1 MYPEQMTETNN
12 YWTTKLNN
20 ATNRRIEKLESEGV
34 KINTS
39 THEGRKVIGY
49 NYLELVKDWILINSI
64 HYIINNNDW
73 NC

>member
-1 MYPEQMTETNN
+1 MTETNN
-12 YWTTKLNN
+12 YWITKLNN

-34 KINTS
+34 KVNTS